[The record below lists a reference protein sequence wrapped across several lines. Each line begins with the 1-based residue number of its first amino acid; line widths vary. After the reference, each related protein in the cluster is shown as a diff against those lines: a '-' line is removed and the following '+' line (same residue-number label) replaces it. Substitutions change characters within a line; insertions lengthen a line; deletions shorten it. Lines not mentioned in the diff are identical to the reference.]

1 MKKRKFAVLLSILS
15 IGLTGCNQKNTCEVP
30 STEVVIKKAI
40 VVLKENDREYL
51 AVGETNQLSAYSSG
65 NSTDKFAF
73 KSLDEEKAT
82 VDENGLVKAL
92 AVGDVKI
99 EVSLK
104 SDSSVKKTVFFTI
117 VKNLMQSL
125 PELQDAVDDIKSY
138 DYEKGVNISLD
149 AGISL
154 GNISLSTS
162 FGDYSIYDTYEN
174 PISIPFDFDIQSKK
188 GENNQKENFFH
199 TSLNVKE
206 LIDSLKNALPND
218 SDVSLDDIPLN
229 SFYQVMA
236 NQIAPDFASYLRS
249 DDYSGFGGFDF
260 YSYGKSDTYVTMS
273 RNFSNDENPDYRA
286 FAFNQGNL
294 LNLLSPYADEILS
307 AVIKSL
313 AGQTQDGMNGKL
325 DDMLNKLFPG
335 YSIDTKEL
343 FTDDGMLFLQ
353 TILVNF
359 LETTTEGNKTIVALN
374 KKAMETV
381 QEIYSKY
388 VETTDYSFPIYNGS
402 LGSFSLKMSLPEK
415 LSGVKIVIDNSLTG
429 THKTNQL
436 SLIVEGSR
444 KVNDVDVS
452 YPFVSLNMNHPEEK
466 AEGDMNQLKT
476 ELETYKDASVGI
488 DDVFSSS
495 LLSTST
501 LGVSDLIEKSNQIYD
516 AEIEYGANLDNENLK
531 SVKNQLLAYYYSD
544 AYKSEERQNLLY
556 PMYNRL
562 SNLDFSNQ
570 DDYVESY
577 TSSSVSDNGDCYY
590 SVNHFQNGQDV
601 ADFEKNY
608 TSSDE
613 KVITVD
619 ENGKLTGHMAY
630 YNGQVVGGIKSKSD
644 SSTVTIRLDNG
655 NTFRHTFTYSGKNV
669 GFESTKTAFKQ
680 GLSEFDYDTRE
691 LTVSGDKYD
700 LENLLSFP
708 ENSTV
713 SYQST
718 SLTQGTFSPLKR
730 SELRKGLL
738 AKADVLG
745 GIVVT
750 VRYVENG
757 QNISENVVLYFKF

>member
-1 MKKRKFAVLLSILS
+1 MKKRKAAVLLSILS

-51 AVGETNQLSAYSSG
+51 AVGETNQLTAYSSG
-65 NSTDKFAF
+65 NSTDKFVF

-82 VDENGLVKAL
+82 VDENGLVTAL

-218 SDVSLDDIPLN
+218 SGVSLDDIPLN
-229 SFYQVMA
+229 SFYQMMA

-273 RNFSNDENPDYRA
+273 RNFGNDENPDYRT

-325 DDMLNKLFPG
+325 DEMLNKLLPG

-381 QEIYSKY
+381 QEVYSKY
-388 VETTDYSFPIYNGS
+388 VETKDYSFPIYNGS

-429 THKTNQL
+429 SHKTNQL

-466 AEGDMNQLKT
+466 AEGEMNQLKT
-476 ELETYKDASVGI
+476 ELETYKAASVGI
-488 DDVFSSS
+488 SDVFSSF
-495 LLSTST
+495 LLSSST
-501 LGVSDLIEKSNQIYD
+501 LGVPDLIEKSNQIYD

-531 SVKNQLLAYYYSD
+531 NVKNQLLAYYYSD

-562 SNLDFSNQ
+562 SSLDFSNQ

-601 ADFEKNY
+601 ADFEKTY

-669 GFESTKTAFKQ
+669 GFESTKTTFKQ

-691 LTVSGDKYD
+691 LTISGDKYD
-700 LENLLSFP
+700 LENLLVFP

-718 SLTQGTFSPLKR
+718 SLTQGTFSLMKR